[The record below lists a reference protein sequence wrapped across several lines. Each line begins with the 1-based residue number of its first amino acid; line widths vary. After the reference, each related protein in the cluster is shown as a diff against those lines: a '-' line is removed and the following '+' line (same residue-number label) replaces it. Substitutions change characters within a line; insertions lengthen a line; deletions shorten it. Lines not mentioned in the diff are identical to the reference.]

1 MKVAGLN
8 HINIAA
14 PRALIEHVRAFYIE
28 VLGLVEGARP
38 PLRSPGHW
46 LYAGDEPIVHL
57 SLRDS
62 AAADGAGAIDHFA
75 LTCLGLVATLER
87 LSRLGVTHRV
97 VEVPGRTQVQL
108 FLRDPA
114 GVNVELNFSG
124 ERLPDDHRRSGP
136 QRNAETPQASLTPPG
151 AADAQRALGP
161 S

>member
-8 HINIAA
+8 HVNIAA
-14 PRALIEHVRAFYIE
+14 PRELLERVRAFYVD
-28 VLGLVEGARP
+28 VLGLSEGDRP
-38 PLRSPGHW
+38 PLASHGYW

-62 AAADGAGAIDHFA
+62 TAGNGAGAIDHFA
-75 LTCLGLVATLER
+75 LTCHGLAPMLALLT
-87 LSRLGVTHRV
+87 RLGVVHRAV
-97 VEVPGRTQVQL
+97 RVPGRAQVQI

-124 ERLPDDHRRSGP
+124 ERLPD
-136 QRNAETPQASLTPPG
+136 PP
-151 AADAQRALGP
+151 RI